1 MPNLYRVEKNN
12 FPEEKTQENRGEK
25 KSPPPKK
32 KKLNF
37 KTCKKNTINSTNSK
51 IGRAHV

>member
-25 KSPPPKK
+25 NPLLQKR
-32 KKLNF
+32 
-37 KTCKKNTINSTNSK
+37 KN
-51 IGRAHV
+51 

>member
-25 KSPPPKK
+25 KIPSSKK
-32 KKLNF
+32 E
-37 KTCKKNTINSTNSK
+37 K
-51 IGRAHV
+51 IKF

>member
-25 KSPPPKK
+25 NSLLQKR
-32 KKLNF
+32 
-37 KTCKKNTINSTNSK
+37 KN
-51 IGRAHV
+51 